1 MQQNIKSIIVNA
13 GIEIIVFILIGILA
27 LGSNI
32 IVPNNTGFSFT
43 IFGFA
48 AVVFYYL
55 LTGSGLK
62 NFITLGTLL
71 ALLLVIIFKTSDD
84 VLVLI
89 RDFFWFPF
97 IGAMV
102 FVISLLEKKVW
113 FNSTKLWIAA
123 VWFLG
128 FAAVYI
134 IMGLLNIYIFGLYR
148 ISARINLFFYLSHAV
163 KIGGV
168 LGIGIGLGK
177 ILKVLFIKGKLSQA

>member
-1 MQQNIKSIIVNA
+1 MQQNIKNILVKA
-13 GIEIIVFILIGILA
+13 GIEILVFILIGILT
-27 LGSNI
+27 LGSNV

-55 LTGSGLK
+55 LTGSSLK

-71 ALLLVIIFKTSDD
+71 ALLLVIIFKTSDEA
-84 VLVLI
+84 LVLI
-89 RDFFWFPF
+89 RNFCWFPF
-97 IGAMV
+97 IGLMV
-102 FVISLLEKKVW
+102 YYISLLEKKAW
-113 FNSTKLWIAA
+113 FKLSKLWIAA

-134 IMGLLNIYIFGLYR
+134 VMALLNIYIFRFYG
-148 ISARINLFFYLSHAV
+148 ISARVNLFFYLSHAV

-177 ILKVLFIKGKLSQA
+177 LLEGLFIKGKLSEA